1 MALSSSRNTD
11 DECLDHLCCRK
22 GGTLNVLMQIE
33 PFELAL
39 GEVWCL
45 IALRVC
51 TWERWNASQ
60 RIATGLL
67 NLLRTTRRYCPF
79 VTVAKAVKMR
89 AVILEAY
96 MHNWHFEHALT
107 WCIYA
112 SLVIKGLFTK
122 TQWSP
127 MYSLPILQHYWSP
140 MYSLLSMQHYW
151 PHTVRVCYITHLTL
165 QNLQFCLQLT
175 KAYVDETSCNQLFD
189 WFCYVFAHQDRLA
202 WVSYFTEKIST

>member
-11 DECLDHLCCRK
+11 DKCLDHLCCRK
-22 GGTLNVLMQIE
+22 GVTLNVLMQIE

-39 GEVWCL
+39 GEVWRL

-67 NLLRTTRRYCPF
+67 NLLRTTRCYCPF
-79 VTVAKAVKMR
+79 VAVAKPLKCALSSLKH
-89 AVILEAY
+89 ICTIGTS
-96 MHNWHFEHALT
+96 EHALT
-107 WCIYA
+107 WRIYA

-127 MYSLPILQHYWSP
+127 MYPLLILQHYWSP
-140 MYSLLSMQHYW
+140 MYSLLS
-151 PHTVRVCYITHLTL
+151 L
-165 QNLQFCLQLT
+165 
-175 KAYVDETSCNQLFD
+175 
-189 WFCYVFAHQDRLA
+189 
-202 WVSYFTEKIST
+202 